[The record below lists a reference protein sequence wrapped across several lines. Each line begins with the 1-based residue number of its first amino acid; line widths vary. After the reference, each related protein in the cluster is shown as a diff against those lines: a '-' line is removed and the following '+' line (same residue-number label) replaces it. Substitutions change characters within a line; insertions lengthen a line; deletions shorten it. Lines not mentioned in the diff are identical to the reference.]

1 MHISKSLLLGLGL
14 AGFIMESVVIQPAL
28 AADKVSL
35 FKVIT
40 AKDEIVIGIADD
52 ELAQL
57 DGKNAGG
64 IAKML
69 VAKGSMSVWQY
80 TAHKSASGDLE
91 QAPLHRIGL
100 HRHRLASRRTLC
112 DAAEGAADRR
122 DEKISDNSPF
132 DGARTRGPGY
142 ALLRAAGRFWGRR
155 PRFGESAMSLGT
167 ILIIIV
173 IIFLLGGF
181 SGRFGGYGYG
191 MGHSGMGLG
200 GVILVVLLVLI
211 LLGKL

>member
-1 MHISKSLLLGLGL
+1 MHISKNLLLGLGL
-14 AGFIMESVVIQPAL
+14 AGFIMGSVVIQPAL

-80 TAHKSASGDLE
+80 AAHKSASGDLE

-100 HRHRLASRRTLC
+100 IATDSLRVEPYATPLKVLPI
-112 DAAEGAADRR
+112 
-122 DEKISDNSPF
+122 DETK
-132 DGARTRGPGY
+132 
-142 ALLRAAGRFWGRR
+142 
-155 PRFGESAMSLGT
+155 
-167 ILIIIV
+167 
-173 IIFLLGGF
+173 
-181 SGRFGGYGYG
+181 
-191 MGHSGMGLG
+191 
-200 GVILVVLLVLI
+200 
-211 LLGKL
+211 K